1 MKVKSKIHI
10 KHGTLDAIVRLRKD
24 NPEYEQDEK
33 LLTAHARITN
43 ADKTSWASQYAE
55 LNQLNVKDL
64 ALVLAGHYEII
75 DPVEDALRANPIL
88 YRVQNI
94 VRKQTAKGI
103 EKYGTSVQA
112 NNLTTEQW
120 LDHASEEAADLL
132 VYLQAMKEKLMLEQ
146 DDALLISRAELEKE
160 LQAYCLHSKQVYSN
174 NDISGVALEGRYDA
188 ILKIARVFNI
198 NVDGWVKYE

>member
-1 MKVKSKIHI
+1 MKVKTKIRI
-10 KHGTLDAIVRLRKD
+10 KQETLDAITRIRKD
-24 NPEYEQDEK
+24 IPEYEQDEN
-33 LLTAHARITN
+33 LLTRHAHLIVNKRN
-43 ADKTSWASQYAE
+43 WASFYAE

-64 ALVLAGHYEII
+64 ALVLAGHYEIV
-75 DPVEDALRANPIL
+75 DPVEDALRGNQIL
-88 YRVQNI
+88 KRVQNI

-112 NNLTTEQW
+112 NDLTTVQW

-132 VYLQAMKEKLMLEQ
+132 VYLQAMKEKVMIEQ
-146 DDALLISRAELEKE
+146 NDTLLISRKELEKE

-188 ILKIARVFNI
+188 VLKIARVFNI
-198 NVDGWVKYE
+198 NTDGWDKYE